1 MARQESEIWYVR
13 MPRCWLLYITQ
24 VWPTGI
30 DDVERIFSSQT
41 RHFLWHERKFLW
53 HAKRSLSTESRSIVG
68 LRWCLSLFWVF
79 RKKNK
84 KQRLVWEERTGE
96 CRTCIIYLF
105 SVCIHKTFFALLAD
119 GVLHSH
125 FELKTPFWTMRNWSD
140 RLMSSFRNFWQL
152 HKSGVAHFT
161 SQARA
166 HNCWST
172 KIPSNYGDLTSE
184 MYRWPIKSG
193 ANWEYLFVE
202 LE

>member
-105 SVCIHKTFFALLAD
+105 SVCIHKTFFSPCRWRVAFTFRIKNAILNDAKLERSTNELVPKLLTIAQKRC
-119 GVLHSH
+119 GSL
-125 FELKTPFWTMRNWSD
+125 
-140 RLMSSFRNFWQL
+140 
-152 HKSGVAHFT
+152 HFT
-161 SQARA
+161 GVRA
-166 HNCWST
+166 QLLVNQNSIQLRWF
-172 KIPSNYGDLTSE
+172 DLGNVPLT
-184 MYRWPIKSG
+184 
-193 ANWEYLFVE
+193 N
-202 LE
+202 